1 MANAFHYS
9 IGRKFIQAVSGAF
22 LIIFLLLHATINFF
36 SVIDSFTGKF
46 GVVANDDKLF
56 SAGDGLFQLGCDFMS
71 TPVITIMVPVL
82 ALGFLIHIGY
92 GIYLS
97 YYNMRARGGV
107 KRYEVASKAKA
118 DSWAS
123 TNMLVLGIVILGIVF
138 FHLTHFW
145 ADMQL
150 KEFTGGE
157 AVLVL
162 FVLELDHVLPPLEPQ
177 FDHLLHAGVP
187 LNGVVHLLGGVSE
200 IARQGAHDLG
210 VVVQEGHAAG
220 QAGVLEDLPCGFE
233 IGEFLLVVPQSGV
246 AHEIGD
252 AVVQELGVHHGDHF
266 GVEVLEIG
274 EFFLVQFLDHPLVH
288 HFSDEV
294 VRGDDDVISCSARLE
309 LGEHH
314 FIGVEDVLL
323 DDAVVFLFEAFQQ
336 FRGEV
341 VRPGVDVENLF
352 SSAACE
358 CHGRKH
364 KNEKEQDW
372 GFGFHFP

>member
-157 AVLVL
+157 AENPYLLLTTVFGNL
-162 FVLELDHVLPPLEPQ
+162 FNIIVYIIWFVAVW
-177 FDHLLHAGVP
+177 FHLCH
-187 LNGVVHLLGGVSE
+187 
-200 IARQGAHDLG
+200 
-210 VVVQEGHAAG
+210 
-220 QAGVLEDLPCGFE
+220 GFWSMFQTV
-233 IGEFLLVVPQSGV
+233 GWSGSV
-246 AHEIGD
+246 WMK
-252 AVVQELGVHHGDHF
+252 
-266 GVEVLEIG
+266 
-274 EFFLVQFLDHPLVH
+274 
-288 HFSDEV
+288 
-294 VRGDDDVISCSARLE
+294 RLKV
-309 LGEHH
+309 
-314 FIGVEDVLL
+314 IGVIVATIICLMFVTV
-323 DDAVVFLFEAFQQ
+323 AVNAYIM
-336 FRGEV
+336 
-341 VRPGVDVENLF
+341 
-352 SSAACE
+352 A
-358 CHGRKH
+358 
-364 KNEKEQDW
+364 
-372 GFGFHFP
+372 